1 MSLLIFGQHSI
12 VFYLLMKSWFLLS
25 ILPNTFLITRTLRYT
40 HQKTKHKLHIQGFRS
55 DPGGGAFL
63 FCRGYIHTLHSVPL
77 GVIQLLINLWFEVT
91 FFDMM
96 GLGEIILKNLK
107 SEINLSF
114 WITLKFL
121 FFLVLTSGRK
131 IWIYF
136 FQHYHSHLNPILE
149 ELVGNQPTVTDMAYL
164 RTRLGDDCKVS
175 FQLFN
180 IISMFKNFIFKREKR
195 SC

>member
-55 DPGGGAFL
+55 DPGGGEFL

-107 SEINLSF
+107 SEINLPF

-121 FFLVLTSGRK
+121 FFHRLNLWEENLNIFFSALSFPSKPYSGGTGWEPANCNR
-131 IWIYF
+131 Y
-136 FQHYHSHLNPILE
+136 
-149 ELVGNQPTVTDMAYL
+149 G
-164 RTRLGDDCKVS
+164 VS
-175 FQLFN
+175 
-180 IISMFKNFIFKREKR
+180 
-195 SC
+195 